1 MRILQLGKFYPIK
14 GGVEKVMWDLTRG
27 LSAAGYECDMLC
39 ASFDGAKEM
48 EILRCA
54 QNDSGAQNDREAQ
67 NSEAKNAGR
76 CIVLPCRFQASGT
89 MICPEMIGWLREHN
103 AQYDIIHIHHPDPMA
118 CLALRMSG
126 YKGRVVLH
134 WHSDILKNKAVMAA
148 YNPLQNWLIRR
159 ADKIV
164 GTTPVYVAQ
173 SPALK
178 DVQDKVT
185 YVPIGIEPIELEPE
199 KADEIQARYPGKKIV
214 YSLGRLVP
222 YKGFTYLV
230 QAAKFLPEDYVVLI
244 GGTGPLKDGLQKEI
258 EVQGLQDKV
267 KLLGFIPDEEH
278 AALYGA
284 AKVFVLSS
292 VMKTEAF
299 GIVQIEAMSC
309 GKPVVAT
316 RIPESGVSWVN
327 EDGVSGLNVETE
339 NPESLADA
347 IVRICEDDEKYVN
360 FASGSLNRYK
370 TLFSFEAM
378 IKNILTV
385 YENLQ

>member
-1 MRILQLGKFYPIK
+1 MKILQLGKFYPIR

-27 LSAAGYECDMLC
+27 LAAEGHDCDMLC
-39 ASFDGAKEM
+39 ASFDGSKETQVIPVG
-48 EILRCA
+48 E
-54 QNDSGAQNDREAQ
+54 S
-67 NSEAKNAGR
+67 GR

-89 MICPEMIGWLREHN
+89 MVCPKMIGWVCEH
-103 AQYDIIHIHHPDPMA
+103 ASEYDIIHIHHPDPMA

-134 WHSDILKNKAVMAA
+134 WHSDILKRRVIMAA
-148 YNPLQNWLIRR
+148 YKPLQDWLIRR
-159 ADKIV
+159 ADMIV

-173 SPALK
+173 SQALK

-185 YVPIGIEPIELEPE
+185 YVPIGIDPIVFSKD
-199 KADEIQARYPGKKIV
+199 KAEEIQARYPGKKIV

-222 YKGFTYLV
+222 YKGYTYLI
-230 QAAKFLPEDYVVLI
+230 QAAKFLPDDYMVLI
-244 GGTGPLKDGLQKEI
+244 GGTGPLKESLQKEI
-258 EVQGLQDKV
+258 EIQGLQDKV
-267 KLLGFIPDEEH
+267 KLLGFVPDEDH

-284 AKVFVLSS
+284 SKIFVLSS

-327 EDGVSGLNVETE
+327 EDGVSGLNVPVE

-360 FASGSLNRYK
+360 FASGSLNRYR
-370 TLFSFEAM
+370 TLFSFETM
-378 IKNILTV
+378 IKKILTV